1 MMVALPQR
9 REGSA
14 RRQSAGAA
22 AAAPSAAAAQPVT
35 LTGPE
40 PAGVCFEQ
48 FWLLAEASPD
58 VSFRYRISPTPGFEH
73 VSPSIF
79 QASGLTPD
87 ELYADPEVC
96 FALVHPDDR
105 PFLDDAVAGRR
116 PAPDPFILR
125 WRRRDGETNWLELR
139 ATPFARPDG
148 AIGFDGMMRD
158 ITARKAAEDALR
170 AAYQETAQLAAMT
183 MALTYEAIIVADL
196 DGTVTSWNAGAESL
210 FGYTAAEMFG
220 QSGLRLAP
228 PEEQSTMRR
237 LIERLAAG
245 EYVDPYKTVRLAK
258 DGRRLDVAITAS
270 PMRDA
275 VGEVTGM
282 VVFALDIG
290 PHKRAEEELAASEAR
305 FRALAENI
313 PTGLAVVNADMTIG
327 YVNPAFT
334 SLFGYTLEGAESF
347 QAWLAGGFSD
357 PAHAATI
364 ASESSGAAGT
374 TIGDGT
380 ELERGREHR
389 ITCADGTVKS
399 VIAAANMIG
408 DRLYVAFTDVTAQR
422 EAEERHRESEERYRL
437 AFEVLAEGVLL
448 LAAEGAIV
456 GSNARARAILGFDD
470 NELLARTWSDPRWQA
485 VGEDGRPFE
494 GQFCPASEAASPD
507 QMPHDVVMGIR
518 VASGELRWLRAN
530 LAPLPGGFAAT
541 PASWAL
547 SFTDITDGRRTEAER
562 DRLVAVVEQ
571 ATDAIGIADAAGT
584 LIYANSAMAA
594 LAGRPMTELLG
605 NPVLAIMGS
614 SFQARV
620 DGLWQQLREGQTVAR
635 AFAAHRPDG
644 SAFRAEGTIA
654 PLREYGAISHFIFV
668 ARDVTRESEAEGELT
683 LEGKVRAVLA
693 EALLDAHPS
702 DSLEEAVQRIC
713 DGLGRLPEIDY
724 AGVEILEGEGGVAVL
739 ASHVPEGFELKRG
752 VELLA
757 AHAAYLRARV
767 MAGPWA
773 EYWQTQPQ
781 DGDFNTIMEEIGLK
795 AIAIGPIAHEAH
807 VDGLL
812 VIGTRQDDF
821 AKTLVERRPA
831 LVASSTTITSA
842 LLAER
847 LHERRRQV
855 ELHESIGQIIAA
867 RSFHPVFQPIVD
879 LESGDVVGYEAL
891 ARFDSGRRPD
901 LCFADAW
908 SIGLGPELELAT
920 LELAAAD
927 ARELPAGRW
936 LTLNASARLLA
947 NRERLREIFSSAGR
961 PIAIEITEHE
971 VISDYHAVRDEV
983 RALGHNVRLA
993 VDDAGAGVANI
1004 THIIELRPDFVKL
1017 DISLVRRVNADP
1029 GRQALVVAMHHFSRM
1044 AGCRLIAEGVET
1056 EEEARALRE
1065 LGVEFGQGYWFGRP
1079 DRAEAWSASKLA
1091 V

>member
-1 MMVALPQR
+1 MMGALPQE
-9 REGSA
+9 RERSA

-22 AAAPSAAAAQPVT
+22 AVARPAAVAPPVT
-35 LTGPE
+35 PTGPE
-40 PAGVCFEQ
+40 PAGFSREQ
-48 FWLLAEASPD
+48 FRLLAETSPD
-58 VSFRYRISPTPGFEH
+58 VSYRYQISPTPGFEH

-79 QASGLTPD
+79 QASGLTPG

-105 PFLDDAVAGRR
+105 PLLDDVLAGRR

-158 ITARKAAEDALR
+158 ITAQKAAEDALR
-170 AAYQETAQLAAMT
+170 AAHQETAQLAAMT

-210 FGYTAAEMFG
+210 FGYTAAEMLG

-275 VGEVTGM
+275 VGELTGM
-282 VVFALDIG
+282 AVFAHDIG
-290 PHKRAEEELAASEAR
+290 PRKRAEEELAASEAR
-305 FRALAENI
+305 FR
-313 PTGLAVVNADMTIG
+313 
-327 YVNPAFT
+327 
-334 SLFGYTLEGAESF
+334 
-347 QAWLAGGFSD
+347 
-357 PAHAATI
+357 
-364 ASESSGAAGT
+364 
-374 TIGDGT
+374 
-380 ELERGREHR
+380 
-389 ITCADGTVKS
+389 
-399 VIAAANMIG
+399 
-408 DRLYVAFTDVTAQR
+408 
-422 EAEERHRESEERYRL
+422 ESEERYRT
-437 AFEVLAEGVLL
+437 AFEALAEGVLL

-470 NELLARTWSDPRWQA
+470 NELFARTWSDPRWQA

-668 ARDVTRESEAEGELT
+668 ARDVTRIREAEADLT
-683 LEGKVRAVLA
+683 LQGRVRLVLA
-693 EALLDAHPS
+693 EALLDARPT
-702 DSLEEAVQRIC
+702 DTLEDAVQRIC
-713 DGLGRLPEIDY
+713 DGLGTLPEVDY
-724 AGVEILEGEGGVAVL
+724 AGVEVFEGDDRVAVL
-739 ASHVPEGFELKRG
+739 ASYVPAGFTLMRG
-752 VELLA
+752 VELVA
-757 AHAAYLRARV
+757 SHVAYVRARV
-767 MAGPWA
+767 AMGPWA
-773 EYWQTQPQ
+773 EYWEAQPQ
-781 DGDFNTIMEEIGLK
+781 DGVFNTLMESIGLK
-795 AIAIGPIAHEAH
+795 AIAIGPITHGDH

-812 VIGTRQDDF
+812 VIGTRQDEF

-831 LVASSTTITSA
+831 LVDSSTTSA
-842 LLAER
+842 ILAER
-847 LHERRRQV
+847 LHTRRREV
-855 ELHESIGQIIAA
+855 ALRESLGEVIAA
-867 RSFHPVFQPIVD
+867 QSFHPVFQPIVD
-879 LESGDVVGYEAL
+879 LESGEAVGYEAL
-891 ARFDSGRRPD
+891 TRFDSERSPD

-908 SIGLGPELELAT
+908 SVGLGPELEFAT
-920 LELAAAD
+920 LERAAAD
-927 ARELPAGRW
+927 ARALPAGR
-936 LTLNASARLLA
+936 LLNLNVSARLLHDCD
-947 NRERLREIFSSAGR
+947 RLREIFLSAGR

-971 VISDYHAVRDEV
+971 AVSDYRVVRDAVRD
-983 RALGHNVRLA
+983 LGHDVRLA
-993 VDDAGAGVANI
+993 VDDAGAGVANF
-1004 THIIELRPDFVKL
+1004 THIMELRPDFVKL
-1017 DISLVRRVNADP
+1017 DISLVRRVNVDP
-1029 GRQALVVAMHHFSRM
+1029 GRQALVVAMRHFSR
-1044 AGCRLIAEGVET
+1044 ASGCRLIAEGVET
-1056 EEEARALRE
+1056 EEEARALTE

-1079 DRAEAWSASKLA
+1079 DRAEAWSRSKSA